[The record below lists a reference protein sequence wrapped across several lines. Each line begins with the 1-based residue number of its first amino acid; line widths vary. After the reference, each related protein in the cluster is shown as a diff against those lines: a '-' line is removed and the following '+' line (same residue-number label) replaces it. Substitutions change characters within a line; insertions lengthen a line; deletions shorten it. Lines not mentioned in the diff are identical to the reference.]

1 MFAIHRIGHVLLR
14 GNNKYI
20 VYSTKPFPP
29 SFIPH
34 TQPTLSQ
41 KPLKTSSTESPP
53 SYYRNTFISPVR
65 AMNDYQLELKHLEL
79 LQPRMVRSAFST
91 DPAYEKCYLK
101 SEVEQKALEVWG
113 SFKKLELERTRR
125 SRLMQDDEVRSKIL
139 AGLIGRMKKA
149 NTLST
154 MDEYRKRKHIFLGG
168 SGRVVGFAVLSNLF
182 VLTLKLSTYLYTGSS
197 SLLSE
202 AIHSFADLCNQI
214 LLAIGIALSTRDPSP
229 DHPYGFA
236 TARYIYS
243 LMSGMSVFFL
253 GAGMSV
259 YHGISSF
266 YQAPEYTSLPSA
278 LLVLGASFVIESITL
293 CMAVIQIREAARL
306 SGVTFRDYILRGRD
320 PSSVAVLL
328 EDSVSVLGVLTAGTC
343 LTLTYATGSH
353 VYDAIGSV
361 CIGGLL
367 GAVALFLIKR
377 NSDALMGRSIP
388 PERLRH
394 IIDLLERDRVI
405 RSVHDVKALDLG
417 ADTIRFKAEINFD
430 GNELARLHLDKQNM
444 NSLLDK
450 TRSIDSEDE
459 LYTFMISH
467 GEQIIDTLAVEVDR
481 LEKEIKKRFPEAKH
495 VDLEVL

>member
-1 MFAIHRIGHVLLR
+1 MFVTRRIGYITLR
-14 GNNKYI
+14 VRYTYN
-20 VYSTKPFPP
+20 VYSTKSPP
-29 SFIPH
+29 STPSPLPTH
-34 TQPTLSQ
+34 KQPPGP
-41 KPLKTSSTESPP
+41 KPSKPPSTESPP
-53 SYYRNTFISPVR
+53 SYYLNTFISPIR
-65 AMNDYQLELKHLEL
+65 AMSDYQLDLKHLEQL
-79 LQPRMVRSAFST
+79 HPRMVRSAYT
-91 DPAYEKCYLK
+91 TEATYEKYYLK

-125 SRLMQDDEVRSKIL
+125 SRLMQDDEVRSRIL
-139 AGLIGRMKKA
+139 AGLIGRLKKSS
-149 NTLST
+149 TLST
-154 MDEYRKRKHIFLGG
+154 TDVYRRVFLGG
-168 SGRVVGFAVLSNLF
+168 SGRVVGFAVLSNF
-182 VLTLKLSTYLYTGSS
+182 IVLTLKLSTYMYTGSA

-202 AIHSFADLCNQI
+202 AIHSLADLCNQI

-253 GAGMSV
+253 GAGLSV
-259 YHGISSF
+259 YHGVTSF
-266 YQAPEYTSLPSA
+266 YHAPEYTSLPVA
-278 LLVLGASFVIESITL
+278 LLVLGGSFVIESITL
-293 CMAVIQIREAARL
+293 TMAVFQIREAARL

-343 LTLTYATGSH
+343 LTLTYATGNH
-353 VYDAIGSV
+353 IYDAIGSV

-377 NSDALMGRSIP
+377 NSDALIGRSIP

-394 IIDLLERDRVI
+394 IIDLLESDRVI

-430 GNELARLHLDKQNM
+430 GHELARVHLEKQNM
-444 NSLLDK
+444 ASLLE
-450 TRSIDSEDE
+450 TARAIEGQDE
-459 LYTFMISH
+459 LYAFLLSH

>member
-1 MFAIHRIGHVLLR
+1 MSR
-14 GNNKYI
+14 
-20 VYSTKPFPP
+20 VYSSKPFPP
-29 SFIPH
+29 SSLPH
-34 TQPTLSQ
+34 KQTQPQ
-41 KPLKTSSTESPP
+41 KPIKPPSPESPP
-53 SYYRNTFISPVR
+53 TYYRNTFISPVR
-65 AMNDYQLELKHLEL
+65 AMNDYQLELRHLEQ

-113 SFKKLELERTRR
+113 SFNKLELERSRR
-125 SRLMQDDEVRSKIL
+125 SRLMEDDEVRSKIL
-139 AGLIGRMKKA
+139 AGLIGHLKKKSS
-149 NTLST
+149 TRST
-154 MDEYRKRKHIFLGG
+154 MDEYRARRHVFFGG
-168 SGRVVGFAVLSNLF
+168 SGRVVGFAILSNFF
-182 VLTLKLSTYLYTGSS
+182 VLTLKLSTYLYTGSA

-202 AIHSFADLCNQI
+202 AIHSTADLCNQV

-253 GAGMSV
+253 GAGLSV

-266 YQAPEYTSLPSA
+266 YHAPAYTSLPAA
-278 LLVLGASFVIESITL
+278 LLVLGASFVVESITL
-293 CMAVIQIREAARL
+293 SMALNQIREAARV
-306 SGVTFRDYILRGRD
+306 SGVTFREYILRGRD

-328 EDSVSVLGVLTAGTC
+328 EDSVAVLGVLTAGSC

-388 PERLRH
+388 HERLRH
-394 IIDLLERDRVI
+394 IIDLLESDRVI

-430 GNELARLHLDKQNM
+430 GHELARVHLEKQNM
-444 NSLLDK
+444 GSLLK
-450 TRSIDSEDE
+450 EAREIESEE
-459 LYTFMISH
+459 QLYAFLVTH